1 MTDHSHRGGRRSRR
15 RPTVRRQGART
26 RSHPPVVPL
35 EVRVE
40 RYATAAVLHLSGEF
54 DLSAV
59 GRVERALDRALGA
72 PTDHVVFDLRRVSFL
87 DLCGLNLL
95 LRADARAR
103 RESFALAVV
112 RPPGRAA
119 RIFAA
124 THADQKLR
132 LLD

>member
-1 MTDHSHRGGRRSRR
+1 
-15 RPTVRRQGART
+15 
-26 RSHPPVVPL
+26 VPL

-54 DLSAV
+54 DLCGV
-59 GRVERALDRALGA
+59 GPVERALDRALGA
-72 PTDHVVFDLRRVSFL
+72 PTDRVVFDLRRVSFL
-87 DLCGLNLL
+87 DLCGLNTL

-112 RPPGRAA
+112 PPPGRVA

-124 THADQKLR
+124 TDTDRELR

>member
-1 MTDHSHRGGRRSRR
+1 MTTHSEGGRRRR
-15 RPTVRRQGART
+15 RPIIPRQAARRT
-26 RSHPPVVPL
+26 RGHPPVVPL

-54 DLSAV
+54 DLGAV

-72 PTDHVVFDLRRVSFL
+72 PTDRLVFDLRGVSFL
-87 DLCGLNLL
+87 DLSGLNTL

-112 RPPGRAA
+112 PPSGRAA
-119 RIFAA
+119 RILAA